1 MNELKKLVDSLG
13 TKAQQV
19 AALKLEDVVND
30 VDLLTVALSMSNLT
44 VVARTISFSN
54 EGETSHIAAHK
65 ALDIGWNPSIR
76 EALAEAGYFTEG
88 LRGLLELAE
97 HHPTTGSRLMP
108 IFEEA
113 VSIRKELRIP
123 KGLVRNLKNYF
134 NEKLEADGF
143 AIGNP
148 DEDGKYFVKT
158 AEWVNVKFD
167 KKEPDKQ

>member
-13 TKAQQV
+13 AKAQQV

-30 VDLLTVALSMSNLT
+30 VDLLTVALSLSNLT
-44 VVARTISFSN
+44 VVARTISFSK
-54 EGETSHIAAHK
+54 EGATSHIAAHK

-76 EALAEAGYFTEG
+76 EALAKAGYFAEG

-97 HHPTTGSRLMP
+97 QHALTGSRLMP
-108 IFEEA
+108 VFEEA
-113 VSIRKELRIP
+113 VSIHKELRIP
-123 KGLVRNLKNYF
+123 KGIVRELKNYLSK
-134 NEKLEADGF
+134 KLDSDGF

-167 KKEPDKQ
+167 KMESGK

>member
-1 MNELKKLVDSLG
+1 MNELKKLADSLG
-13 TKAQQV
+13 AKAQQV

-44 VVARTISFSN
+44 VVARAISFSK

-76 EALAEAGYFTEG
+76 EALAEAGYFAEG
-88 LRGLLELAE
+88 LCGLLELAE
-97 HHPTTGSRLMP
+97 HHSPTGSRLMP

-113 VSIRKELRIP
+113 VSIHKELRIP
-123 KGLVRNLKNYF
+123 KGLVRKLKNYF

-148 DEDGKYFVKT
+148 DEEGKYFVKT

-167 KKEPDKQ
+167 KREPGK